1 MKLQFVVYIKG
12 FLKELHE
19 PEEKQL
25 WTKLPGKSM
34 ISVGAEMMFEDVF
47 GDESIIGVKT
57 FGVKSMSEKEK
68 ITNLYFFHV

>member
-1 MKLQFVVYIKG
+1 
-12 FLKELHE
+12 
-19 PEEKQL
+19 
-25 WTKLPGKSM
+25 M

-68 ITNLYFFHV
+68 ITNLYFFHVQHIFGVAESDDIQIQYPKDVGVE